1 MTVGAEDIAATEPAV
16 ETVAA
21 TEVEAETAVSE
32 IAETRTETTAVD
44 EAKMEVN
51 ETTVTEE
58 TAITTTI
65 VQSEEPT
72 STTTAVKSDADGVE
86 TTVESASVTTTTTY
100 SAEET
105 SKIMEELQK
114 QIDNLIDEI
123 QSGSNPDLLPDEE
136 NVEMLPDYSS
146 DNILQLED
154 GTWIGTYHT
163 YYVDEE
169 GYTYQAVYYVK
180 TDGTKDIFYVT
191 YYDDFDHND
200 ALVCSDNPF
209 YDEFYVQFTTFYKTL
224 ENTSDYYVL
233 YCATDAGVNPT
244 MYVVVEM
251 TDGKLAFYAISQDG
265 IQQVDKIPTFEFD
278 DDSKKPNDSAR
289 PTAAVQKSTDSTP
302 KTGDATTVPAVA
314 VGLTLTAAGV
324 VAFLNRKYK

>member
-1 MTVGAEDIAATEPAV
+1 MNTKKMLAILAALSMLGTTGLTVGAEDIAATEPAV
-16 ETVAA
+16 
-21 TEVEAETAVSE
+21 ETAVSE

-86 TTVESASVTTTTTY
+86 TTVAVTGTESASVTTTY

-169 GYTYQAVYYVK
+169 GYTYQVVCK
-180 TDGTKDIFYVT
+180 DGWNKRY
-191 YYDDFDHND
+191 
-200 ALVCSDNPF
+200 
-209 YDEFYVQFTTFYKTL
+209 
-224 ENTSDYYVL
+224 
-233 YCATDAGVNPT
+233 
-244 MYVVVEM
+244 
-251 TDGKLAFYAISQDG
+251 
-265 IQQVDKIPTFEFD
+265 
-278 DDSKKPNDSAR
+278 
-289 PTAAVQKSTDSTP
+289 
-302 KTGDATTVPAVA
+302 
-314 VGLTLTAAGV
+314 
-324 VAFLNRKYK
+324 FLRDLL